1 MCIGS
6 PESLKRTAE
15 CVPRSLVRVTGG
27 QSDLAITVSGMEDDM
42 SLYIQDEMDTDDRK
56 SRSTKLAQTA
66 LSDKTIEY
74 RVKSQ
79 KPDGTWY
86 LDKQVG
92 L

>member
-1 MCIGS
+1 M
-6 PESLKRTAE
+6 
-15 CVPRSLVRVTGG
+15 
-27 QSDLAITVSGMEDDM
+27 DDDM

-86 LDKQVG
+86 LDKQVFEPPFWG
-92 L
+92 RLWVTAKKTKKRWPLL

>member
-1 MCIGS
+1 
-6 PESLKRTAE
+6 
-15 CVPRSLVRVTGG
+15 
-27 QSDLAITVSGMEDDM
+27 M